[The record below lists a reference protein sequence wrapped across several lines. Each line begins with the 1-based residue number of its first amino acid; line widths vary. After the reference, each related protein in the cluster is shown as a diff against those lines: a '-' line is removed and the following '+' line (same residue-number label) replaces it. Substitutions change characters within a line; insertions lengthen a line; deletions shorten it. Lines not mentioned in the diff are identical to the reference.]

1 MHMTL
6 FEVALDEDV
15 YDRQSES
22 ELMHVTFAL
31 ACFSLFDRST
41 LDNGNVAMDDI
52 LHGLNPAQRAAVTSP
67 SSVLQV
73 LAPPGS
79 GKTKTLTARVAW
91 LIAHKQLKPWN
102 IITCTFT
109 KKAAKEMKER
119 IRGFVGEELSKQIR
133 LGTFHAI
140 AVQYLRQY
148 GQHIGLEK
156 DFGIADASDSK
167 AILKRI
173 IKKGEFTIEPG
184 QALGRIS
191 AQKVK
196 GLGSDHMV
204 QKAKNI
210 EQQEFARV
218 FAEYEAEL
226 KASNLLDYDD
236 LLLRCC
242 FLMRTH
248 PQCVSNVEAVLID
261 EFQDTN
267 STQYELM
274 GLFAQRRNAITIV
287 GDPDQSI
294 YGFRSAEIENLAR
307 MRRQWPDTLTINL
320 QENYRSSGA
329 ILHAAQ
335 NIIEQDKSRPPKK
348 LQATHSPG
356 QRPVLRKLPTAAA
369 EASWLVSEIERIR
382 ALTGDM
388 LQPSDFAILLRSA
401 ALSRVIEAALGKEGV
416 PYRMVGGM
424 KFFERAEV
432 KLIIDYLR
440 AINQP
445 NNSEAVERIVNVP
458 ARRIGDATVKGLREE
473 ASAKNV
479 SLWNIIC
486 DAAQG
491 RVRPSTK
498 VTAAAEKGLAAFMNV
513 ILTGQRRLASLGTEQ
528 TSLVGII
535 NLIIKKLDLQ
545 TYLKNKYENEHEVRW
560 SNVEE
565 LIAQAADASN
575 PERLKATMEEDAL
588 PTVEGLDQ
596 RTPSNED
603 ALSIFLANIALTT
616 SAEEK
621 TAEGTEPV
629 QQVTISTI
637 HSAKGLEWPVVFIPA
652 CYEGSIPHS
661 RSDDNDE
668 ERRLLYVGMTRA
680 QAMLYLSCPIKNTQ
694 REETIMSSYL
704 IQPGVTSFFEEHGPS
719 MSSAAVKGLAATLK
733 RALPSEDALSKTKTA
748 LERDEDN
755 YWPVN
760 GEEPPEERAK
770 WNYGKADNALPA
782 FGTTRPAP
790 CFHSAAVT
798 MQQQQGFSTAS
809 ATIASGFVS
818 VKAKY
823 DELLEQT
830 KLEAIDKRA
839 DARKKSDTDA
849 PKGRK
854 RQIDGQGSIAGFFAK
869 KRQPSPGARTEPNDP
884 IDRAHEPLRDISNLN
899 KSDAEHSLSIK
910 ARPTVSHMPRTA
922 ALRKVP
928 PPQPPSSDDAY
939 VFLSSSPPQPEN
951 QDQENQPSDTV
962 LTDISEDSA
971 NSAQPQYKPASTLH
985 MTSLQSLHQP
995 SAPRG
1000 KRYGVRPSFNGWA
1013 NRANK

>member
-6 FEVALDEDV
+6 FTVVLHEDANGGH
-15 YDRQSES
+15 
-22 ELMHVTFAL
+22 MHVTFAL
-31 ACFSLFDRST
+31 ACFSLFGRST

-52 LHGLNPAQRAAVTSP
+52 LRGLNPAQRAAVTSP

-91 LIAHKQLKPWN
+91 LIAHKQLKSWN

-173 IKKGEFTIEPG
+173 IKKRDFTIEPG

-196 GLGSDHMV
+196 GLGSDHLV

-294 YGFRSAEIENLAR
+294 YGFRSAEIANLAR

-320 QENYRSSGA
+320 EENYRSSGA

-335 NIIEQDKSRPPKK
+335 NIIEQDESRPPKK

-369 EASWLVSEIERIR
+369 EASWLVSEIKRMR
-382 ALTGDM
+382 ALTGNM

-440 AINQP
+440 VINQP

-498 VTAAAEKGLAAFMNV
+498 VTAPAEKGLAAFVNV
-513 ILTGQRRLASLGTEQ
+513 ILSAQRRLANLGTEQ
-528 TSLVGII
+528 TSLVDII
-535 NLIIKKLDLQ
+535 NLIVKKLDLQ
-545 TYLKNKYENEHEVRW
+545 TYLKNKYENEHEARW

-565 LIAQAADASN
+565 LMAQAADASN
-575 PERLKATMEEDAL
+575 PERLKAMMEEDAL
-588 PTVEGLDQ
+588 PTVEGLEQ
-596 RTPSNED
+596 RAPSNED
-603 ALSIFLANIALTT
+603 TLSIFLANIALTT

-621 TAEGTEPV
+621 TAEGTEPI

-637 HSAKGLEWPVVFIPA
+637 HSAKGLEWPAVFIPA

-694 REETIMSSYL
+694 REETTMSSYL
-704 IQPGVTSFFEEHGPS
+704 TQPGATSFFEEHGPS
-719 MSSAAVKGLAATLK
+719 MSPAAVKGLAATLK
-733 RALPSEDALSKTKTA
+733 RALPSEDAFSEPKTT

-755 YWPVN
+755 YWPVD

-770 WNYGKADNALPA
+770 WDYGKADNALPA
-782 FGTTRPAP
+782 FGTTKPASWVG
-790 CFHSAAVT
+790 SAAIT

-809 ATIASGFVS
+809 ATMASGFVS

-823 DELLEQT
+823 DELVEQT
-830 KLEAIDKRA
+830 KLDAIDKRV
-839 DARKKSDTDA
+839 DARKKSETDA

-854 RQIDGQGSIAGFFAK
+854 RQIEGQGSIAGFFAK
-869 KRQPSPGARTEPNDP
+869 KRQPSPKARAVPNDP
-884 IDRAHEPLRDISNLN
+884 IDRAHEPLRDISNLS
-899 KSDAEHSLSIK
+899 KSETEHSLSTK
-910 ARPTVSHMPRTA
+910 ALPTVSRMPRTA

-928 PPQPPSSDDAY
+928 SSNPPSSDNTY
-939 VFLSSSPPQPEN
+939 VFLSSSPPQLEN
-951 QDQENQPSDTV
+951 QENQPSDTV
-962 LTDISEDSA
+962 PTDASEDSA
-971 NSAQPQYKPASTLH
+971 ESAQPQYKSASTLH